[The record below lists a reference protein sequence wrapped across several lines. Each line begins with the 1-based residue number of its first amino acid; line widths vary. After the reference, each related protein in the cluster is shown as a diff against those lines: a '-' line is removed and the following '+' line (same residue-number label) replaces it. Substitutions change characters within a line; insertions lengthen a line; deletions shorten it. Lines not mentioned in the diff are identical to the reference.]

1 MKVNSIFSEYM
12 KNCLFFF
19 FQNFLKLLI
28 NTSKPIFVVSW
39 SIFES
44 SFYVCK
50 SKIYWVFWEIYWPI
64 KLSTYFPTPFS
75 LVCLILDLTALVHFA
90 WFSRIFHCNHAL
102 TYFFQNTSQFYY
114 FSLILFNCPR
124 NSSPKGIGEVAFVW
138 RYIIF
143 GLKTL
148 NQFITHIQERSFCS
162 I

>member
-1 MKVNSIFSEYM
+1 M

-39 SIFES
+39 SVFKS
-44 SFYVCK
+44 SFYVWK

-64 KLSTYFPTPFS
+64 ELSTYFPIPFS
-75 LVCLILDLTALVHFA
+75 LVCLILDLAALMHFA
-90 WFSRIFHCNHAL
+90 WFSRIFHCNHTL
-102 TYFFQNTSQFYY
+102 TYFFQNASQFYY

-124 NSSPKGIGEVAFVW
+124 NSSPEGIGEVTFVW
-138 RYIIF
+138 RYNIF

-148 NQFITHIQERSFCS
+148 TQFIMHIQERSFSS